1 MSWLLRALSTSIGQK
16 FVMGITGLLLC
27 GFLIAH
33 LGGNLFLFGGEDAYN
48 EYAEALHK
56 QEALLKVAELGLV
69 VLFVL
74 HIALAVITSRNNRK
88 ARATSY
94 AVSESKQGVQV
105 IPGGTSS
112 WMFATGAVVL
122 GFLILHLVDFTWEA
136 RPDIEYSV
144 AGDSGSQMRTPYE
157 KARAILTNPIS
168 WPIYVIGCIAL
179 GLHLS
184 HGFASAFQ
192 SLGLNHPRYK
202 SMIRT
207 VSIVFAWCIGIGFVS
222 FVVWALASAS

>member
-1 MSWLLRALSTSIGQK
+1 VSWLLRALSTSIGQK

-27 GFLIAH
+27 GFLVAH
-33 LGGNLFLFGGEDAYN
+33 LGGNLFLFVGEEAYN
-48 EYAEALHK
+48 HYAEALHK
-56 QEALLKVAELGLV
+56 QEALLKVAEVGLV
-69 VLFVL
+69 ALFVL
-74 HIALAVITSRNNRK
+74 HIALAIITSRTNKK
-88 ARATSY
+88 ARATPY
-94 AVSESKQGVQV
+94 AVSESKQRVQV

-144 AGDSGSQMRTPYE
+144 VTDSGSQVRTPYQ

-184 HGFASAFQ
+184 HGFGSALQ
-192 SLGLNHPRYK
+192 SLGLNHAHCK
-202 SMIRT
+202 SMIRIA
-207 VSIVFAWCIGIGFVS
+207 SIVFAWGIGVGFVS
-222 FVVWALASAS
+222 FVVWAFGSAS

>member
-27 GFLIAH
+27 GFLVAH
-33 LGGNLFLFGGEDAYN
+33 LGGNLFLFVGEEAYSN
-48 EYAEALHK
+48 YAEALHK
-56 QEALLKVAELGLV
+56 QEALLKVAEAGLV
-69 VLFVL
+69 LLFVL
-74 HIALAVITSRNNRK
+74 HVALAVITSRANRK
-88 ARATSY
+88 ARTTSY

-144 AGDSGSQMRTPYE
+144 ATDSGSQVRTAYQ
-157 KARAILTNPIS
+157 KARAILSNPIS
-168 WPIYVIGCIAL
+168 WPIYLIGCIAL

-184 HGFASAFQ
+184 HGFGSAFQ

-207 VSIVFAWCIGIGFVS
+207 ASMAFAWGIGVGFAS
-222 FVVWALASAS
+222 FVAWALASA